1 MKPVYLRTKRE
12 QLGLTQEDL
21 EAASGV
27 AQNTI
32 SKLES
37 RGQTRPAFET
47 VTALATA
54 LGVEPTHLRFG
65 PDPRRPTSRRKR
77 VAA

>member
-21 EAASGV
+21 EQASGI

-37 RGQTRPAFET
+37 RGQARPGFET
-47 VTALATA
+47 VMALATA
-54 LGVEPTHLRFG
+54 LGVEPAQPRFG
-65 PDPRRPTSRRKR
+65 PDPRRPTPRRKR